1 MIALANQLQRPQVQ
15 SYVLKSQAKS
25 LPAGIIHLSYY
36 WLMGSEVQ
44 ICLQA
49 TQYPASASQA
59 LLRMH
64 TQLLENKQKWEKEGK
79 LVSSDEKF
87 SLYALEL
94 QICLT
99 WYDAYSTCEKPPPV
113 SDFVLHG
120 REKRDHTWPQLPARQ
135 AKVLS
140 LVKNEWS
147 KPFSLKYPYR

>member
-25 LPAGIIHLSYY
+25 LPAGIIYLSY

-59 LLRMH
+59 LLMMH

-87 SLYALEL
+87 SFYALEQ

-99 WYDAYSTCEKPPPV
+99 LYDAYSTCEKPPPV
-113 SDFVLHG
+113 SDFVLHR
-120 REKRDHTWPQLPARQ
+120 REKWGHTWPQLPARQ

-140 LVKNEWS
+140 LVNNEWS